1 MKQLSE
7 QEALNRAAAYCSGTE
22 RCIQDVE
29 KKLSAAGV
37 PSEAAERIISRLLN
51 EKFINES
58 RFANSFV
65 NDKLRFNKWGR
76 VRIDY
81 ELKKRGIP
89 NDIRV
94 EAMESIDHDLYV
106 EILYNLL
113 KNKKKSIKAKDRRE
127 EYCKLFRFATG
138 RGFQSQEI
146 NICLK
151 ELLDGN
157 DYENME

>member
-22 RCIQDVE
+22 RCIRDVE

-37 PSEAAERIISRLLN
+37 PAETSKRIISRLIKEN
-51 EKFINES
+51 FIDER
-58 RFANSFV
+58 RFAGSFV

-76 VRIDY
+76 IRIDY
-81 ELKKRGIP
+81 ELKKKGIP
-89 NDIRV
+89 DEIRS
-94 EAMESIDHDLYV
+94 EAIENMDRDLYV

-113 KNKKKSIKAKDRRE
+113 KDKKKSVKAKDRRE
-127 EYCKLFRFATG
+127 AWYKLLRFGAG
-138 RGFQSQEI
+138 RGFESHEI

-151 ELLDGN
+151 ELFKGD
-157 DYENME
+157 DYEDME